1 MNASMMMIGFEVRVM
16 GWITRGVSAAL
27 ERLWRP
33 MPWGAG
39 SSTLWI
45 LEFQIAAPTDH
56 RRGLEPTLTKP
67 LSWFLVNAGILYPKY
82 A

>member
-39 SSTLWI
+39 SSRF
-45 LEFQIAAPTDH
+45 EAP
-56 RRGLEPTLTKP
+56 
-67 LSWFLVNAGILYPKY
+67 
-82 A
+82 